1 MSARASDISSRSV
14 GFVAIGRNEGERLRR
29 CLLSI
34 PRSTGR
40 TVYVDSGS
48 VDGSI
53 ELARRLGAEVVE
65 LDASVPFTA
74 ARARNAGIA
83 QLLEAPRGDAARS
96 VARDDASNSH
106 PFGCSTPS
114 GVPQRLAVVRSGS
127 RRLAAA
133 PAGDPVEFVL
143 VLDGDCELVPGF
155 VEAALRVMI
164 EETRTAVVCGRR
176 RERHREF
183 SIYNALCDMEWN
195 TPVGDAEACGG
206 DALVRVAAFREVGG
220 YEGSIIAGEEPELCL
235 RLRRHGFGVRRIDC
249 DMTLHDAAM
258 TRFSEWWR
266 RAVRAGHAYAE
277 LYALHRHWGR
287 EVRSMVFYAFVVPV
301 IAVAAAPATSGLSLA
316 LFAAHALLYLR
327 VARHRRRAG
336 DRRRDAALYALF
348 CVIAKFAHLAG
359 ALRYAMNRLFRR
371 RAAIIE
377 YKQPKPA

>member
-1 MSARASDISSRSV
+1 MSAPGSDISTSNV

-29 CLLSI
+29 CLQSI

-53 ELARRLGAEVVE
+53 PLARGLGAEVVE
-65 LDASVPFTA
+65 LDTSVPFTA

-83 QLLEAPRGDAARS
+83 RLLEGAGNDAAK
-96 VARDDASNSH
+96 SH
-106 PFGCSTPS
+106 PSGCSTPS
-114 GVPQRLAVVRSGS
+114 GVPPRRVFRSGS
-127 RRLAAA
+127 QRLEADRAV
-133 PAGDPVEFVL
+133 DPIDFFL

-155 VEAALRVMI
+155 VEAALRVMV
-164 EETRTAVVCGRR
+164 ENPRTGIVCGRR
-176 RERHREF
+176 RERHREA
-183 SIYNALCDMEWN
+183 SVYNVLCDMEWN

-220 YEGSIIAGEEPELCL
+220 YDGSIIAGEEPELCL
-235 RLRRHGFGVRRIDC
+235 RLRRRGFGVRRIDC

-258 TRFSEWWR
+258 TKFSEWWR

-277 LYALHRHWGR
+277 LYALHRHWRR
-287 EVRSMVFYAFVVPV
+287 EVRSILFYGFVVPV
-301 IAVAAAPATSGLSLA
+301 IALAASPATSGLSLG

-336 DRRRDAALYALF
+336 DRPRDAALYARF
-348 CVIAKFAHLAG
+348 CVIAKFAQLAG
-359 ALRYAMNRLFRR
+359 ALRYSMNRIFRR
-371 RAAIIE
+371 RPAIIE
-377 YKQPKPA
+377 YKQPRPA

>member
-1 MSARASDISSRSV
+1 MSAQGSDISSSV

-29 CLLSI
+29 CLQSI
-34 PRSTGR
+34 PRSIGR

-48 VDGSI
+48 IDGSI
-53 ELARRLGAEVVE
+53 ALARGLGAEVVE
-65 LDASVPFTA
+65 LDTSVPFTA

-83 QLLEAPRGDAARS
+83 RLLEAPGK
-96 VARDDASNSH
+96 
-106 PFGCSTPS
+106 
-114 GVPQRLAVVRSGS
+114 
-127 RRLAAA
+127 
-133 PAGDPVEFVL
+133 PVEFFM

-155 VEAALRVMI
+155 VEAALRVMV
-164 EETRTAVVCGRR
+164 ENPRMGVVCGRR
-176 RERHREF
+176 RERHREA
-183 SIYNALCDMEWN
+183 SVYNVLCDMEWN

-220 YEGSIIAGEEPELCL
+220 YDGSIMAGEEPELCL
-235 RLRRHGFGVRRIDC
+235 RLRRRGFGVRRIDC

-287 EVRSMVFYAFVVPV
+287 EVRSMLFYGFVVPV
-301 IAVAAAPATSGLSLA
+301 IAIAAYPATSGLSLA

-336 DRRRDAALYALF
+336 DRPRDAALYARF
-348 CVIAKFAHLAG
+348 CVIAKFAQLAG
-359 ALRYAMNRLFRR
+359 ALRYSMNRILRR

-377 YKQPKPA
+377 YKQPRPA